1 MEILQ
6 GSEYH
11 KKLKNKN
18 QENKKGV
25 LVNNRFNELEQIGQ
39 SVWLDNISRDLLNNK
54 ELQKLIEEVG
64 LKGVTSNPTI
74 FQKAIGS
81 GAAYDEQIKQLLSKK
96 SSLSADELFE
106 ELAVRDIQNAAD
118 VLFHVYEKTGGID
131 GFISLEVSPDLAFN
145 TEGTVIAARRLNKK
159 VNRPNVMI
167 KIPATQEGLPA
178 IKQMISEGVCINVTL
193 IFSQEV
199 YEQVV
204 EAYIAG
210 LEERNKKNGRL
221 NNVSSVASFFIS
233 RIDTSV
239 DKELDKVNNA
249 TLKGKTAIAN
259 AKLVYEKSKEIFNSD
274 RFKKLADKGARIQR
288 LLWASTST
296 KNPSYPET
304 IYIDELIGKDT
315 VNTMPPATIEAFK
328 TKGKVYNAIE
338 DKVDEARK
346 QMKSLRDLNI
356 DFSEITKKLTVD
368 GVESFAQSFRDLIS
382 TIENKKVS
390 YGI

>member
-1 MEILQ
+1 MNFR
-6 GSEYH
+6 Y
-11 KKLKNKN
+11 K
-18 QENKKGV
+18 
-25 LVNNRFNELEQIGQ
+25 ELEQIGQ

-54 ELQKLIEEVG
+54 ELESLIEEVG

-81 GAAYDEQIKQLLSKK
+81 GAAYDEQIKQLLLKN
-96 SSLSADELFE
+96 SSSSADELFE
-106 ELAVRDIQNAAD
+106 ELAVKDIQRAAD
-118 VLFHVYEKTGGID
+118 VLSPIYAKTDGVD
-131 GFISLEVSPDLAFN
+131 GFVSIEVSPILAYN
-145 TEGTVIAARRLNKK
+145 TEGTISAARRLNQK

-193 IFSQEV
+193 IFSQQV

-210 LEERNKKNGRL
+210 LEERDKMDGQLK
-221 NNVSSVASFFIS
+221 NVSSVASFFIS

-239 DKELDKVNNA
+239 DKELDNVGNT
-249 TLKGKTAIAN
+249 TLKGKIAIAN
-259 AKLVYEKSKEIFNSD
+259 AKLVYEKSKQIFLSD
-274 RFKKLADKGARIQR
+274 RFKKLYDKGARIQR

-304 IYIDELIGKDT
+304 IYIDGLVGKDT

-346 QMKSLRDLNI
+346 QMKNLKDLNI

-368 GVESFAQSFRDLIS
+368 GVESFAHSFRDLLS
-382 TIENKKVS
+382 TIEKKKKVEHAK
-390 YGI
+390 

>member
-1 MEILQ
+1 MNI
-6 GSEYH
+6 
-11 KKLKNKN
+11 
-18 QENKKGV
+18 
-25 LVNNRFNELEQIGQ
+25 RFKELEQIGQ

-54 ELQKLIEEVG
+54 ELERLIEEVG

-81 GAAYDEQIKQLLSKK
+81 GSAYDGQIGHLLSINP
-96 SSLSADELFE
+96 SLSADELFE
-106 ELAVRDIQNAAD
+106 ELAVSDIQRAAD
-118 VLFHVYEKTGGID
+118 VLFPVYEKTDGVD
-131 GFISLEVSPDLAFN
+131 GFVSIEVSPILAYN
-145 TEGTVIAARRLNKK
+145 TEGTIKAARRLNKK

-193 IFSQEV
+193 IFSQQV

-221 NNVSSVASFFIS
+221 NNVLSVASFFIS
-233 RIDTSV
+233 RIDTYV
-239 DKELDKVNNA
+239 DKELDIAGDA
-249 TLKGKTAIAN
+249 TLKGKIAVAN
-259 AKLVYEKSKEIFNSD
+259 AKLVYEKSEEIFNSD
-274 RFKKLADKGARIQR
+274 RFIKLKDRGARIQR

-304 IYIDELIGKDT
+304 IYIDELVGKDT
-315 VNTMPPATIEAFK
+315 INTMPSATIEAFK

-346 QMKSLRDLNI
+346 QMKTLKELKI

-368 GVESFAQSFRDLIS
+368 GVESFAISFHDLIS
-382 TIENKKVS
+382 TIENKKKIG
-390 YGI
+390 YAR

>member
-1 MEILQ
+1 MNI
-6 GSEYH
+6 
-11 KKLKNKN
+11 
-18 QENKKGV
+18 
-25 LVNNRFNELEQIGQ
+25 RFKELEQIGQ

-54 ELQKLIEEVG
+54 ELERLIEEVG

-81 GAAYDEQIKQLLSKK
+81 GSAYDGQIEQLLSIN
-96 SSLSADELFE
+96 SSLSADDLFE
-106 ELAVRDIQNAAD
+106 ELAISDIQRAAD
-118 VLFHVYEKTGGID
+118 VLFPVYKKTDGID
-131 GFISLEVSPDLAFN
+131 GFVSIEVSPIIASN
-145 TEGTVIAARRLNKK
+145 TEGTINAARRLNKK

-193 IFSQEV
+193 IFSQQV

-210 LEERNKKNGRL
+210 LEERSKKNSRL
-221 NNVSSVASFFIS
+221 NNISSVASFFIS

-239 DKELDKVNNA
+239 DKELDKAGNTA
-249 TLKGKTAIAN
+249 LKGKIAIAN
-259 AKLVYEKSKEIFNSD
+259 AKLVYEKSKKIFTGD
-274 RFKKLADKGARIQR
+274 RFKKLQDKGARIQR

-304 IYIDELIGKDT
+304 IYIDELVGKDT

-328 TKGKVYNAIE
+328 TKGLVYNAIE

-346 QMKSLRDLNI
+346 QMKALKDLNI

-368 GVESFAQSFRDLIS
+368 GVESFAHSFRDLIS
-382 TIENKKVS
+382 TIENKKKV
-390 YGI
+390 GHAK

>member
-1 MEILQ
+1 MNI
-6 GSEYH
+6 
-11 KKLKNKN
+11 
-18 QENKKGV
+18 
-25 LVNNRFNELEQIGQ
+25 RFKELELIGQ

-81 GAAYDEQIKQLLSKK
+81 GSAYDGQIEQLLSINP
-96 SSLSADELFE
+96 SLSADELFE
-106 ELAVRDIQNAAD
+106 ELAVCDIQRAAD
-118 VLFHVYEKTGGID
+118 VLFPVYEKTEGVD
-131 GFISLEVSPDLAFN
+131 GFVSIEVSPILAYN
-145 TEGTVIAARRLNKK
+145 TEGTINEARRLNKK

-167 KIPATQEGLPA
+167 KIPATMEGLPA
-178 IKQMISEGVCINVTL
+178 IKQMIAEGVCINLTL
-193 IFSQEV
+193 IFSQQI

-239 DKELDKVNNA
+239 DKELDKVGNTA
-249 TLKGKTAIAN
+249 LKGKIAIAN
-259 AKLVYEKSKEIFNSD
+259 AKLVYEKSKEIFSSN
-274 RFKKLADKGARIQR
+274 RFKKLMDKGARIQR

-296 KNPSYPET
+296 KNPFYPET
-304 IYIDELIGKDT
+304 IYIDELVGKDT
-315 VNTMPPATIEAFK
+315 INTMPPATIEAFK

-338 DKVDEARK
+338 DKVGEARN
-346 QMKSLRDLNI
+346 QMKTLKDLKI

-368 GVESFAQSFRDLIS
+368 GVESFAHSFRDLIS
-382 TIENKKVS
+382 TIEDKKKV
-390 YGI
+390 

>member
-1 MEILQ
+1 
-6 GSEYH
+6 
-11 KKLKNKN
+11 
-18 QENKKGV
+18 
-25 LVNNRFNELEQIGQ
+25 VNFRYKELEQIGQ

-54 ELQKLIEEVG
+54 ELESLIEEVG

-81 GAAYDEQIKQLLSKK
+81 GAAYDEQIKQLLLKN
-96 SSLSADELFE
+96 SSSSADELFE
-106 ELAVRDIQNAAD
+106 ELAVKDIQRAAD
-118 VLFHVYEKTGGID
+118 VLSPIYAKTDGVD
-131 GFISLEVSPDLAFN
+131 GFVSIEVSPILAYN
-145 TEGTVIAARRLNKK
+145 TEGTISAARRLNQK

-178 IKQMISEGVCINVTL
+178 IKKMISEGVCINVTL
-193 IFSQEV
+193 IFSQQV

-210 LEERNKKNGRL
+210 LEERDKMDGQLK
-221 NNVSSVASFFIS
+221 NVSSVASFFIS

-239 DKELDKVNNA
+239 DKELDNVGNT
-249 TLKGKTAIAN
+249 TLMGKIAIAN
-259 AKLVYEKSKEIFNSD
+259 AKLVYEKSKQIFLSD
-274 RFKKLADKGARIQR
+274 RFKKLYDKGARIQR

-296 KNPSYPET
+296 KNSSYPET
-304 IYIDELIGKDT
+304 IYIDGLVGKDT

-346 QMKSLRDLNI
+346 QMKTLKDLNI

-368 GVESFAQSFRDLIS
+368 GVESFAHSFRDLLS
-382 TIENKKVS
+382 TIEKKKVDHAK
-390 YGI
+390 